1 MTHKNISLRFKIFS
15 SFQVGTETARE
26 VETAIYEELYGHQLS
41 LVGWYHSNP
50 RGPAAPSAKDCFD
63 QLEFQIKLLGNNDA
77 SYSPCIGVICSP
89 YDRDSKSSDSSIIFY
104 WVYPPGEN
112 TSQDIGR
119 PMRMSYSVITDPCL
133 SEDVLQHI
141 DRIVAFFNSQPKECQ
156 VPYCER
162 YRDTLHYIDKIGGS
176 LMSKFPSDQ
185 DERLWL
191 YIQAA
196 LLQGRELDTKPSLSP
211 ATAASAATSPGSN
224 GIQLPQHPLPHRSA
238 G

>member
-1 MTHKNISLRFKIFS
+1 MIL
-15 SFQVGTETARE
+15 QVGTETARE

-196 LLQGRELDTKPSLSP
+196 LLQGRELDTKPSPSP

-238 G
+238 SGGYIFICLH